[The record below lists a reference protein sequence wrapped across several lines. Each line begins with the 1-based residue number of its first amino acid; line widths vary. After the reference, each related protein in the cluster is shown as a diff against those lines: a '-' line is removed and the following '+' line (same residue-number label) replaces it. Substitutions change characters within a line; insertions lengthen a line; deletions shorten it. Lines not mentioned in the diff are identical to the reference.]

1 MVSGVATNR
10 GSIRFSDATN
20 YLLKTH
26 QNPAKIQCINYIWS
40 RLAPKAAGNVTVN
53 RAQVIESEV
62 FVYNL
67 GTMYYIDDILY
78 PEVIETM
85 MRPAS
90 PMSTT
95 TMSPR
100 LTTNPDADIEP
111 IPSELTTEAG
121 DMRRNKDILLLNER
135 DGAGS
140 ADSSDF
146 DSDEDDGEI
155 ITPRALPVRFLHE
168 PPK

>member
-1 MVSGVATNR
+1 M
-10 GSIRFSDATN
+10 
-20 YLLKTH
+20 
-26 QNPAKIQCINYIWS
+26 KI
-40 RLAPKAAGNVTVN
+40 
-53 RAQVIESEV
+53 IESEV

-78 PEVIETM
+78 PEVIENM
-85 MRPAS
+85 MRPTDS
-90 PMSTT
+90 ISTT
-95 TMSPR
+95 TTSIK

-135 DGAGS
+135 DDPLG
-140 ADSSDF
+140 DSSDF
-146 DSDEDDGEI
+146 DSEEDDGEI
-155 ITPRALPVRFLHE
+155 ITPRALPVQFLNE